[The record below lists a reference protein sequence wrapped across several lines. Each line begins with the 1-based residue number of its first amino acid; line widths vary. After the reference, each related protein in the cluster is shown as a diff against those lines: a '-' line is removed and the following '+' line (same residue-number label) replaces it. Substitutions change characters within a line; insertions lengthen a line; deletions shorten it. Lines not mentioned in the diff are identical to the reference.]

1 MSYTI
6 GITKNGALAMKTV
19 KTAISIDSETFRLV
33 DRLSRKLHI
42 SRSRFFSQAARY
54 MAEKDENLELLK
66 KINAAVDKYRED
78 DGARHGF
85 EKKYALKRTR
95 EKW

>member
-1 MSYTI
+1 
-6 GITKNGALAMKTV
+6 MKTI

-33 DRLSRKLHI
+33 DRLSKKLHI

-66 KINAAVDKYRED
+66 KINAAVDTYRD
-78 DGARHGF
+78 DDSHRLVH
-85 EKKYALKRTR
+85 EKKYALKRTS

>member
-1 MSYTI
+1 
-6 GITKNGALAMKTV
+6 MKTI

-33 DRLSRKLHI
+33 SRVSRKLHM

-54 MAEKDENLELLK
+54 MAEKDESLELVK
-66 KINAAVDKYRED
+66 KINAAVEQYKND
-78 DGARHGF
+78 DASRHSL
-85 EKKYALKRTR
+85 EKRYALKRTI

>member
-1 MSYTI
+1 MR
-6 GITKNGALAMKTV
+6 TV
-19 KTAISIDSETFRLV
+19 KTAISIDTETYRLV

-54 MAEKDENLELLK
+54 MVEKDENLELLK
-66 KINAAVDKYRED
+66 RINAACEQYKND
-78 DGARHGF
+78 DAARHVY
-85 EKKYALKRTR
+85 EKKYALPRMS

>member
-1 MSYTI
+1 
-6 GITKNGALAMKTV
+6 MKTI

-33 DRLSRKLHI
+33 NRVSRKLHM

-54 MAEKDENLELLK
+54 MAEKDENLELVK
-66 KINAAVDKYRED
+66 KINAAVARFKDED
-78 DGARHGF
+78 AGRHVL
-85 EKKYALKRTR
+85 EKEYTMKRTA